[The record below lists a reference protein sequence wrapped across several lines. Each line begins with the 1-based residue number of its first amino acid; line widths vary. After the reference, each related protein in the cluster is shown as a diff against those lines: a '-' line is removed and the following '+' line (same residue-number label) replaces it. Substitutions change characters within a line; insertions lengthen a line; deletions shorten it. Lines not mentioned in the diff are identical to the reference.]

1 MQQGSA
7 QAGAGASN
15 LWDYADPEG
24 LAYYGQDTVP
34 AAQQEEG
41 TLVAGT
47 QFSTVGNPLF
57 EPVRGAPT
65 IDLGLLAAGSMGMFQ
80 PSNLLWQHTQRSQPG
95 LQPPQQAPV
104 QMQAPLR
111 PAAAQWQHAPHGP
124 AATQWMQ
131 AAPMAPQ
138 GQYQWQ
144 AEAGADRRYRRW
156 LGARNMLLVGTFPVH
171 PCLTLSMPD

>member
-1 MQQGSA
+1 
-7 QAGAGASN
+7 
-15 LWDYADPEG
+15 
-24 LAYYGQDTVP
+24 
-34 AAQQEEG
+34 
-41 TLVAGT
+41 
-47 QFSTVGNPLF
+47 
-57 EPVRGAPT
+57 
-65 IDLGLLAAGSMGMFQ
+65 
-80 PSNLLWQHTQRSQPG
+80 
-95 LQPPQQAPV
+95 V